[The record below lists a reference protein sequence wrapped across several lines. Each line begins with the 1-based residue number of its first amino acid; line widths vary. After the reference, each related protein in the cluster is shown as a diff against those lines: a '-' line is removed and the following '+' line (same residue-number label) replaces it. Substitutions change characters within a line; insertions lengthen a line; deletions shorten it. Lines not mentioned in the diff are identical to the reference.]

1 MWQQKERIENL
12 RMKVLVISFQPP
24 QQKTTGPFVYCS
36 DSERK
41 LYRHFGM
48 LKAGFWDL
56 WGPSSLFAYLQL
68 LLKGRKIEPSTA
80 DIHQRGGDVLIDPQG
95 WVRFHH
101 IGRGPADR
109 PNIETIFQVI
119 ERG

>member
-1 MWQQKERIENL
+1 
-12 RMKVLVISFQPP
+12 MKVLVISFQPP
-24 QQKTTGPFVYCS
+24 QQKARGPFIYCS

-56 WGPSSLFAYLQL
+56 WGPSSLFAYLLL
-68 LLKGRKIEPSTA
+68 LLKGRKIESSTA

-109 PNIETIFQVI
+109 PNIEEIFQVV
-119 ERG
+119 EKG

>member
-1 MWQQKERIENL
+1 
-12 RMKVLVISFQPP
+12 MKVMVVSFQVP
-24 QQKTTGPFVYCS
+24 QQKATGMFTYCS
-36 DSERK
+36 DSDERK

-56 WGPSSLFAYLQL
+56 WGPRSLFAYLLL
-68 LLKGRKIEPSTA
+68 LLKGRKIESSAA

-109 PNIETIFQVI
+109 PAIETIFQVV
-119 ERG
+119 EKG